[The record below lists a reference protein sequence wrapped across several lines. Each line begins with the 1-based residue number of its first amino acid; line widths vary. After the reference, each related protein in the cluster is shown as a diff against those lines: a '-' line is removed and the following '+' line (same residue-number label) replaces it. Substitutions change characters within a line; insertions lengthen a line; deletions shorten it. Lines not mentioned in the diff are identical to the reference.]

1 MWKYT
6 YSDELCHYGV
16 LGMRWGV
23 RKSKPTSG
31 GVKTKKRK
39 LSRKERKKREAAL
52 EKARQAKAEKKQ
64 YETEKQQAI
73 KNGSAKDVLR
83 FKGDLTPQ
91 EMSYTFQR
99 LQWEQN
105 MNSFSAREVSAGK
118 SKVDSIMGAVGK
130 ATGYVNTA
138 AKAYNT
144 FANIYNAFNTDKTLL
159 PKIDTDITKG
169 NRNEVKADKK
179 EHKKMEEAAKKR
191 AEQESQKDKV
201 HQERAEKKK
210 QQAEKEPKTETK
222 SESKTETKTETY
234 TGTVEGEG
242 TSRSKYASDNSNSTK
257 STKAKDP
264 IDAEWTEMPVSNLPA
279 VYQSSG
285 RDYVTYLLE
294 DKNK

>member
-23 RKSKPTSG
+23 RKSEPTSG
-31 GVKTKKRK
+31 GVKIKKRK

-73 KNGSAKDVLR
+73 KSGSAKDVLK

-105 MNSFSAREVSAGK
+105 MSNFSSREISTGK
-118 SKVDSIMGAVGK
+118 SKVDKIMDAVGK
-130 ATGYVNTA
+130 TTGYVNTA

-222 SESKTETKTETY
+222 SESKTESKTETY

-264 IDAEWTEMPVSNLPA
+264 IDTEWTEMPVSNLPA

>member
-6 YSDELCHYGV
+6 YSNELYHYGV
-16 LGMRWGV
+16 LGMRWGI
-23 RKSKPTSG
+23 RKSKPASG
-31 GVKTKKRK
+31 GKRK
-39 LSRKERKKREAAL
+39 LSRKQKKKRAEAL
-52 EKARQAKAEKKQ
+52 EKARQVKAEKKQ
-64 YETEKQQAI
+64 YEMDKQKAI
-73 KNGSAKDVLR
+73 KSGSAKDVLR

-105 MNSFSAREVSAGK
+105 MNSFSSREISAGK

-130 ATGYVNTA
+130 TTGYINTA

-144 FANIYNAFNTDKTLL
+144 FANIYNAFNTDKSLL

-179 EHKKMEEAAKKR
+179 ERGKILDAVKKR
-191 AEQESQKDKV
+191 AEQEAQRDKV

-210 QQAEKEPKTETK
+210 QQAENESKSETK
-222 SESKTETKTETY
+222 SESKSKTKSESKTETY

-242 TSRSKYASDNSNSTK
+242 TSKSKYASSNSDSTK
-257 STKAKDP
+257 SNKSKNP
-264 IDAEWTEMPVSNLPA
+264 IDAEWTEMSVSNLPA

-285 RDYVTYLLE
+285 KDYVTYLLE